1 MPRSDLVSL
10 TADDL
15 AELANRGL
23 LKRAQKELEVQPP
36 TYGVEESADQTV
48 IVRWN
53 DAAVCTLPPST
64 VLSDRQCTCSATSIC
79 RHLVGAVLAYQ
90 QWITT
95 ETPLSAVATSWNPG
109 QIADSQLDIYFK
121 KSALSQI
128 RQQYSFGQVIEL
140 LRSTKPMARFHTL
153 AHTVRFLVPED
164 LRYTRCDC
172 TETAPCRHVPM
183 AIWAFRELA
192 EEKTSGLVETGVPPA
207 IPENLLADLETGLAT
222 LLEVG
227 FASLSSA
234 PVARL
239 RRLETQC
246 RTAYLIWPAEIL
258 AELSHEYERYNQR
271 DARFSAAQ
279 AVEHI
284 AELCMRI
291 DAITN
296 QPENLPQ
303 LFVRGSQT
311 DRVSEVGSARLI
323 GLGCGVVKRHRSVR
337 VINYLQDSASGE
349 VIVIARDFPDGE
361 NPRSFAELAR
371 TPVLKGATFAAL
383 GSGQALIKGGKRT
396 PDHQFLPGRA
406 PATLNPQSFTWEQLK
421 APVLV
426 ENLEE
431 LQLHLSTLP
440 PKALR
445 PRRLGENF
453 HVLPVVSIES
463 LEFST
468 IDQVVRSQCKDR
480 EGHCFWLHHPFTSRS
495 RSGTEALMQHLAES
509 APRFIAGLVS
519 LGANGIIV
527 EPTALI
533 FEQDQK
539 RIMLQPWIHE
549 SKSTATATEITSST
563 LPTNPLKQF
572 NEKLADGLCEI
583 LINGFERTDT
593 RTLRQWQEIL
603 SMATA
608 LGFLRL
614 SDELNILFKAI
625 EAKQHIL
632 RWDSQVAVSSYLR
645 TAVVL
650 QLLNAKSSY

>member
-1 MPRSDLVSL
+1 MPRTDLVAL
-10 TADDL
+10 TPDDL

-23 LKRAQKELEVQPP
+23 LKRAQKEIAVQPP

-53 DAAVCTLPPST
+53 DGTVCTLPPNT
-64 VLSDRQCTCSATSIC
+64 VLSDRQCTCSATAIC

-90 QWITT
+90 QW
-95 ETPLSAVATSWNPG
+95 ATSETTVPAPATPWNPG
-109 QIADSQLDIYFK
+109 QIADSQLDAYFK

-128 RQQYSFGQVIEL
+128 RQQYGSGQVIEL

-207 IPENLLADLETGLAT
+207 IPENLLAELEAGLET

-227 FASLSSA
+227 FSGLSSA
-234 PVARL
+234 LVARL

-246 RTAYLIWPAEIL
+246 RNAYLIWPAEIL
-258 AELSHEYERYNQR
+258 AELLHEYERYNQR
-271 DARFSAAQ
+271 DARFSATQ

-296 QPENLPQ
+296 KPANLPQ

-323 GLGCGVVKRHRSVR
+323 GLGCGVVQRHRSVR
-337 VINYLQDSASGE
+337 AINYLQDAASGE
-349 VIVIARDFPDGE
+349 VVVIARDFPDGD

-371 TPVLKGATFAAL
+371 TLVLKGATFAAL

-406 PATLNPQSFTWEQLK
+406 PATLNPQAFTWEQLK

-426 ENLEE
+426 ESLEE
-431 LQLHLSTLP
+431 LQVHLSTLP

-453 HVLPVVSIES
+453 HVLPVISIES

-468 IDQVVRSQCKDR
+468 IDQVVRAQCKDP
-480 EGHCFWLHHPFTSRS
+480 EGHSFWLHHPFTNRS

-509 APRFIAGLVS
+509 VPQFIAGLIS
-519 LGANGIIV
+519 TGSNGIIV

-533 FEQDQK
+533 FERDQK

-549 SKSTATATEITSST
+549 SKSTATATEVTSLA
-563 LPTNPLKQF
+563 LPPDPLKQF

-583 LINGFERTDT
+583 LINGFERVDAL
-593 RTLRQWQEIL
+593 TLRQWQEIL
-603 SMATA
+603 SMAVS

-614 SDELNILFKAI
+614 RDELNGFAKAI
-625 EAKQHIL
+625 ENKQHVL
-632 RWDSQVAVSSYLR
+632 DWESQVAVSSYLR
-645 TAVVL
+645 VAVFH
-650 QLLNAKSSY
+650 QLLSNKYSY

>member
-1 MPRSDLVSL
+1 MPRTDLVAL
-10 TADDL
+10 TPDDL

-23 LKRAQKELEVQPP
+23 LKRAQKEIEVQPP

-53 DAAVCTLPPST
+53 DGAVCTLPPST

-95 ETPLSAVATSWNPG
+95 ETPLPAVATSWNPG
-109 QIADSQLDIYFK
+109 QIADSQLDAYFK
-121 KSALSQI
+121 KSALTQI
-128 RQQYSFGQVIEL
+128 RQQYSAGQVIEL
-140 LRSTKPMARFHTL
+140 LRSAKPMARFHTL

-192 EEKTSGLVETGVPPA
+192 EEKTSGLVETGVPPT
-207 IPENLLADLETGLAT
+207 IPENLLTDLETGLAT

-227 FASLSSA
+227 FAGLSSA
-234 PVARL
+234 RIARL

-246 RTAYLIWPAEIL
+246 RNAYLIWPAEIL
-258 AELSHEYERYNQR
+258 AELLQEYERYNQR
-271 DARFSAAQ
+271 DARFSATQ

-291 DAITN
+291 DAITH
-296 QPENLPQ
+296 QPANLPQ

-323 GLGCGVVKRHRSVR
+323 GLGCGVVPHRRSVR
-337 VINYLQDSASGE
+337 MINYLQDSASGE
-349 VIVIARDFPDGE
+349 IVVIARDFLDGE

-406 PATLNPQSFTWEQLK
+406 PATPNPQAFTWEQLK

-426 ENLEE
+426 ESLEE
-431 LQLHLSTLP
+431 LQVHLSTLP

-453 HVLPVVSIES
+453 YVLPVASIES

-468 IDQVVRSQCKDR
+468 IDQVVRAQCKDP
-480 EGHCFWLHHPFTSRS
+480 EGQSFWLHHPFTNRS
-495 RSGTEALMQHLAES
+495 RSGTEALMQQLAES
-509 APRFIAGLVS
+509 APRFVAGLIS
-519 LGANGIIV
+519 TGSNGIIV

-533 FEQDQK
+533 FERDQK

-549 SKSTATATEITSST
+549 SKSTVTATEITPSA
-563 LPTNPLKQF
+563 LPTDPLKLF
-572 NEKLADGLCEI
+572 VSKLADALAEI
-583 LINGFERTDT
+583 LINGFERTDAL
-593 RTLRQWQEIL
+593 TLRNWQEIL
-603 SMATA
+603 SMGSS

-614 SDELNILFKAI
+614 CDEVNSLIKAI
-625 EAKQHIL
+625 ESKQHIL
-632 RWDSQVAVSSYLR
+632 HWESQVAIGGYLR
-645 TAVVL
+645 MAIL
-650 QLLNAKSSY
+650 WQLLTETP